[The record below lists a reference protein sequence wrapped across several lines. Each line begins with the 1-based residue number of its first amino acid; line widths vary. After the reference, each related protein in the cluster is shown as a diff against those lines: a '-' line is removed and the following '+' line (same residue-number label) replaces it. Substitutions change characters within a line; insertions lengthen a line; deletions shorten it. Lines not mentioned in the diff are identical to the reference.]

1 MSAILYNLTV
11 TDEKGKVLHEVTHT
25 SPMMLAEE
33 LPRISEES
41 EKKLKQEWLAQ
52 LENQS
57 EVL

>member
-1 MSAILYNLTV
+1 MSAILYNLTI

-33 LPRISEES
+33 LSRISEEV
-41 EKKLKQEWLAQ
+41 EKQLKQDWLAQ
-52 LENQS
+52 LKNQS